1 MKPSERIK
9 DIADGYFANYPE
21 AIMFFLDEQAELLET
36 HTVKE
41 EEKDN
46 YGKCSCDGKGIC
58 KKLGDVLKLILEVN
72 WSEDVKLKEMDKV
85 ITEHYFTPQSNS
97 EKEECCRNLCHCDD
111 DAIGHFTGVEG
122 CHKEEKKEEHNMVR
136 CEHGLIAGDECDCG
150 KDYHNEEPATPK
162 KKCCD
167 NCYLII
173 DSYPSIDSCGNI
185 NCQCHQEKLQTYFY
199 KVTCGRCEK
208 SIKLKHSCGRV

>member
-1 MKPSERIK
+1 MNRI
-9 DIADGYFANYPE
+9 DTGDWSLNSSCEMNRDRIIANAVNEIIDF
-21 AIMFFLDEQAELLET
+21 LET
-36 HTVKE
+36 HTIKE
-41 EEKDN
+41 EDE
-46 YGKCSCDGKGIC
+46 
-58 KKLGDVLKLILEVN
+58 
-72 WSEDVKLKEMDKV
+72 
-85 ITEHYFTPQSNS
+85 
-97 EKEECCRNLCHCDD
+97 
-111 DAIGHFTGVEG
+111 
-122 CHKEEKKEEHNMVR
+122 MVR

-150 KDYHNEEPATPK
+150 KDYHNEEPATQK

>member
-9 DIADGYFANYPE
+9 DIADGYVENYPE

-41 EEKDN
+41 EDE
-46 YGKCSCDGKGIC
+46 
-58 KKLGDVLKLILEVN
+58 
-72 WSEDVKLKEMDKV
+72 
-85 ITEHYFTPQSNS
+85 
-97 EKEECCRNLCHCDD
+97 
-111 DAIGHFTGVEG
+111 
-122 CHKEEKKEEHNMVR
+122 MVR

-167 NCYLII
+167 NCYVIL
-173 DSYPSIDSCGNI
+173 DSYPSIDSCENI

>member
-9 DIADGYFANYPE
+9 DIADGYFVNYPE

-41 EEKDN
+41 EDE
-46 YGKCSCDGKGIC
+46 
-58 KKLGDVLKLILEVN
+58 
-72 WSEDVKLKEMDKV
+72 
-85 ITEHYFTPQSNS
+85 
-97 EKEECCRNLCHCDD
+97 
-111 DAIGHFTGVEG
+111 
-122 CHKEEKKEEHNMVR
+122 MVR
-136 CEHGLIAGDECDCG
+136 CEYGLIAGDECDCG
-150 KDYHNEEPATPK
+150 RGYHKEEPSTPE

-167 NCYLII
+167 E
-173 DSYPSIDSCGNI
+173 SCDDCRKDGFHSLDCPTRN
-185 NCQCHQEKLQTYFY
+185 QEKLQTYFY

>member
-9 DIADGYFANYPE
+9 DIADGYVENYPE

-36 HTVKE
+36 HTIKE
-41 EEKDN
+41 EDE
-46 YGKCSCDGKGIC
+46 
-58 KKLGDVLKLILEVN
+58 
-72 WSEDVKLKEMDKV
+72 
-85 ITEHYFTPQSNS
+85 
-97 EKEECCRNLCHCDD
+97 
-111 DAIGHFTGVEG
+111 
-122 CHKEEKKEEHNMVR
+122 MVR

-150 KDYHNEEPATPK
+150 KDYHNEEPATPE

-173 DSYPSIDSCGNI
+173 HSYPSIDSCENI

>member
-9 DIADGYFANYPE
+9 EIADGYFVNYPA
-21 AIMFFLDEQAELLET
+21 AIMFFLDEQAALLET
-36 HTVKE
+36 HTIKE
-41 EEKDN
+41 EDE
-46 YGKCSCDGKGIC
+46 
-58 KKLGDVLKLILEVN
+58 
-72 WSEDVKLKEMDKV
+72 
-85 ITEHYFTPQSNS
+85 
-97 EKEECCRNLCHCDD
+97 
-111 DAIGHFTGVEG
+111 
-122 CHKEEKKEEHNMVR
+122 MVR

-173 DSYPSIDSCGNI
+173 DSYPSIYSCENI

>member
-9 DIADGYFANYPE
+9 DIADGYFVNYPE

-41 EEKDN
+41 EE
-46 YGKCSCDGKGIC
+46 CDCNGMHEGNC
-58 KKLGDVLKLILEVN
+58 PDPRFER
-72 WSEDVKLKEMDKV
+72 KEEP
-85 ITEHYFTPQSNS
+85 IEH
-97 EKEECCRNLCHCDD
+97 ECHKEECCENLCHCDD
-111 DAIGHFTGVEG
+111 DAIGHFIGVEG
-122 CHKEEKKEEHNMVR
+122 CHKEGVK
-136 CEHGLIAGDECDCG
+136 
-150 KDYHNEEPATPK
+150 EEPATPK

-167 NCYLII
+167 NCYLIL
-173 DSYPSIDSCGNI
+173 DSYPSIDSCENM

>member
-9 DIADGYFANYPE
+9 DIADGYVENYPE

-41 EEKDN
+41 
-46 YGKCSCDGKGIC
+46 
-58 KKLGDVLKLILEVN
+58 
-72 WSEDVKLKEMDKV
+72 
-85 ITEHYFTPQSNS
+85 
-97 EKEECCRNLCHCDD
+97 DD
-111 DAIGHFTGVEG
+111 E
-122 CHKEEKKEEHNMVR
+122 MVR

-150 KDYHNEEPATPK
+150 KDYHNEEPATQK

>member
-1 MKPSERIK
+1 MNRDRI
-9 DIADGYFANYPE
+9 IANAVNEIIDF
-21 AIMFFLDEQAELLET
+21 LET

-41 EEKDN
+41 EE
-46 YGKCSCDGKGIC
+46 CDCNGMHEGNC
-58 KKLGDVLKLILEVN
+58 PDPRFER
-72 WSEDVKLKEMDKV
+72 KEEP
-85 ITEHYFTPQSNS
+85 IEH
-97 EKEECCRNLCHCDD
+97 ECHKEECCENLCHCDD
-111 DAIGHFTGVEG
+111 DAIGHFIGVEG
-122 CHKEEKKEEHNMVR
+122 CHKEGVKEEHNMVR

-150 KDYHNEEPATPK
+150 KDYHNEEPATPE

-173 DSYPSIDSCGNI
+173 HSYPSIDSCENI

-208 SIKLKHSCGRV
+208 SIKHSCGRV